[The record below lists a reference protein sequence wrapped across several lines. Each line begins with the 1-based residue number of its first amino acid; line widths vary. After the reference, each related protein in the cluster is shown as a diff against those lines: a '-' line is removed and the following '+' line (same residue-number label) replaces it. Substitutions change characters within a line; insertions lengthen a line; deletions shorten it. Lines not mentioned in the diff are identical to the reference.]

1 MSESTE
7 SKNMD
12 IIDQLVGIQPGSTV
26 AELRARRP
34 DVTLYAQSSYE
45 TLFAPA
51 DFAGLTLGERLLA
64 ALRVAA
70 LEASQP
76 LIAHYRPLL
85 QQSGAAPE
93 VIAAIESD
101 SDLAALSSRQAAIVR
116 HADLLTLAPASAAP
130 EHLAALQAA
139 GLSTRNIVTLA
150 QLIAFLS
157 FQVRTVA
164 ALALFSEQRPAI
176 SATANVARR
185 DHEAKNSRPVQQ
197 EFTLDSLGWDAW
209 LDTLKLAEATPDQ
222 IAVLEE
228 STPTAK
234 TSPYYLLLVQ
244 DVDVLRARS
253 RLYNAIMYGPRGLTR
268 ADRELGALTASR
280 INGCPYCASIHAQRF
295 SQLTK
300 QPDIVTRLWQEGV
313 QTALEPRHR
322 AIVDFSAKLSDF
334 PSQLTSADLLPLRQ
348 VDFSDWE
355 IFDLANA
362 VAMFAWANRL
372 MQTLGE
378 PVPVP

>member
-12 IIDQLVGIQPGSTV
+12 IIDQLVGIQPGSSV

-45 TLFAPA
+45 TLFAPT

-130 EHLAALQAA
+130 
-139 GLSTRNIVTLA
+139 
-150 QLIAFLS
+150 
-157 FQVRTVA
+157 
-164 ALALFSEQRPAI
+164 
-176 SATANVARR
+176 
-185 DHEAKNSRPVQQ
+185 
-197 EFTLDSLGWDAW
+197 
-209 LDTLKLAEATPDQ
+209 
-222 IAVLEE
+222 
-228 STPTAK
+228 
-234 TSPYYLLLVQ
+234 
-244 DVDVLRARS
+244 
-253 RLYNAIMYGPRGLTR
+253 
-268 ADRELGALTASR
+268 
-280 INGCPYCASIHAQRF
+280 
-295 SQLTK
+295 
-300 QPDIVTRLWQEGV
+300 
-313 QTALEPRHR
+313 
-322 AIVDFSAKLSDF
+322 
-334 PSQLTSADLLPLRQ
+334 
-348 VDFSDWE
+348 
-355 IFDLANA
+355 
-362 VAMFAWANRL
+362 
-372 MQTLGE
+372 
-378 PVPVP
+378 